1 MKINAQNFLN
11 NLKNINF
18 QNVIFFIS
26 GNDVS
31 FIASIERIIT
41 KKLKDAGI
49 IVGTKTENKSELEF
63 EDFNCPTETLFSS
76 GALIVHKNFKKMDV
90 SEIKEVNLEL
100 KTIILSSESTKKL
113 PRVKKYFDDHKTFY
127 SIVCYELTKEYKKN
141 LINNFLSS
149 NNISAETTAYWY
161 LLENTNDKYQLLI
174 NELEKIKAYAD
185 KKVSLTEI
193 KYLLSDQQNFDIDS
207 LFFLILS
214 SAQNIIIKTNK
225 LIRSS
230 SDAYAVL
237 QRIKFFH
244 SLTIPAYEAYK
255 KNNQVSDAE
264 IFLPKYLFMIRE
276 KFRNLILKTNQKKI
290 IEMQNLIKKL
300 EILLRKNESMYL
312 IITQRLL
319 LNLRKNFN

>member
-1 MKINAQNFLN
+1 MKINAQNFLSS
-11 NLKNINF
+11 LKNTSF

-41 KKLKDAGI
+41 KKLKDI
-49 IVGTKTENKSELEF
+49 DVIVGIKTENKSGLEF
-63 EDFNCPTETLFSS
+63 EDFNCPTETLFNS
-76 GALIVHKNFKKMDV
+76 GTLIIHKNFKKIDI
-90 SEIKEVNLEL
+90 SKIKEVNLEL

-113 PRVKKYFDDHKTFY
+113 PKVKKYFDDHKTFY

-141 LINNFLSS
+141 LINGFLSS
-149 NNISAETTAYWY
+149 NNISVETSAYWY

-174 NELEKIKAYAD
+174 NELEKIKTYAD
-185 KKVSLTEI
+185 KEISLTEI
-193 KYLLSDQQNFDIDS
+193 KYLLSDQQNFDIDG

-225 LIRSS
+225 LIQNSG
-230 SDAYAVL
+230 DAYAVL
-237 QRIKFFH
+237 QRVKFFH

-255 KNNQVSDAE
+255 KTNRVSDAE
-264 IFLPKYLFMIRE
+264 IFLPKYLFIIRE
-276 KFRNLILKTNQKKI
+276 KFINLILKTNQKKI
-290 IEMQNLIKKL
+290 IEMQNLIKKS
-300 EILLRKNESMYL
+300 EILLRKNENMYL
-312 IITQRLL
+312 IIAQRLL